1 MEVAP
6 ADPMSLQQLEAFLAR
21 AQEDPTLVRPL
32 ANAPDAATVAAIAHA
47 AGFAVTEEDLLAA
60 SGEPLEVL
68 EVIEILATPQ
78 DRPQAE
84 LDAFLQQVELDPD
97 LQRLL
102 ASAPD
107 AEAVAA
113 LARVAGFGVTA
124 QDVWEASD
132 EEPEAL
138 ELMSYTV
145 VIEAT
150 GSSYGGFGA
159 ASGVAAG
166 DLGGVVVDSTDG
178 DGPDVD
184 GTDGDGVVAA
194 GPDVD
199 GTDGDGN
206 VAAGAGVDALAAEL
220 DLEVGAMDELLP
232 VALEAFLRQ
241 AEVDPH
247 LQEALSTAADA
258 AAVAEIARGAGFDVG
273 EADLWGATD
282 ETPEALQ
289 EPQLAPPANTK
300 LADPWG
306 VEETPAQKA

>member
-1 MEVAP
+1 MEAEP
-6 ADPMSLQQLEAFLAR
+6 AEPMSLQQLEAFLAR
-21 AQEDPTLVRPL
+21 AQEDPTLERPL
-32 ANAPDAATVAAIAHA
+32 ATAPDAATVAAIAHA
-47 AGFAVTEEDLLAA
+47 AGYAVTEEDLLAA
-60 SGEPLEVL
+60 AGEPPEVL
-68 EVIEILATPQ
+68 EVIEILASQLDGPQ
-78 DRPQAE
+78 SE

-97 LQRLL
+97 LQRVL

-113 LARVAGFGVTA
+113 LARVAGFGVSA

-132 EEPEAL
+132 EEPEVL

-150 GSSYGGFGA
+150 GSSYRGHGAGSGIAAGGIA
-159 ASGVAAG
+159 GVA
-166 DLGGVVVDSTDG
+166 
-178 DGPDVD
+178 VD
-184 GTDGDGVVAA
+184 GTAADGADADGAA
-194 GPDVD
+194 
-199 GTDGDGN
+199 
-206 VAAGAGVDALAAEL
+206 ADALAVEFGL
-220 DLEVGAMDELLP
+220 DAVALDEPLP

-241 AEVDPH
+241 AEVDPD

-273 EADLWGATD
+273 EADLWGASD

-289 EPQLAPPANTK
+289 EPQLDPPAASE

-306 VEETPAQKA
+306 VDESPSQKA

>member
-1 MEVAP
+1 MEAEP
-6 ADPMSLQQLEAFLAR
+6 TEPMSLQQLEAFLAR
-21 AQEDPTLVRPL
+21 AQEDPSLERPL
-32 ANAPDAATVAAIAHA
+32 ATAPDAATVAAIAHA

-68 EVIEILATPQ
+68 EVIEILASPQ
-78 DRPQAE
+78 DGPQGE

-97 LQRLL
+97 LQRVL

-138 ELMSYTV
+138 ELVSYTV

-150 GSSYGGFGA
+150 GDGA
-159 ASGVAAG
+159 AGGIAAGGIACGGIAVGGIDGVA
-166 DLGGVVVDSTDG
+166 
-178 DGPDVD
+178 VD
-184 GTDGDGVVAA
+184 GAA
-194 GPDVD
+194 AEAV
-199 GTDGDGN
+199 
-206 VAAGAGVDALAAEL
+206 AAEL
-220 DLEVGAMDELLP
+220 GLEADALDEPLP

-241 AEVDPH
+241 AEVDPD

-273 EADLWGATD
+273 EADLWGASD

-289 EPQLAPPANTK
+289 APQLDPPAASD

-306 VEETPAQKA
+306 VEESPSQKA

>member
-1 MEVAP
+1 MEVEP
-6 ADPMSLQQLEAFLAR
+6 AEPMSLQQLEAFLAR
-21 AQEDPTLVRPL
+21 AQEDPTLERPL
-32 ANAPDAATVAAIAHA
+32 ATAPDAATVAAIAHA
-47 AGFAVTEEDLLAA
+47 AGYAVTEEDLLAA
-60 SGEPLEVL
+60 AGEPPEVL
-68 EVIEILATPQ
+68 EVIEILASQLDGPQ
-78 DRPQAE
+78 SE

-97 LQRLL
+97 LQRVL

-113 LARVAGFGVTA
+113 LARVAGFGVSA

-145 VIEAT
+145 VIEAS
-150 GSSYGGFGA
+150 GSSYRGYGAGGGIAAGGIAGVAVDGA
-159 ASGVAAG
+159 AADGAAA
-166 DLGGVVVDSTDG
+166 DG
-178 DGPDVD
+178 
-184 GTDGDGVVAA
+184 ASA
-194 GPDVD
+194 
-199 GTDGDGN
+199 
-206 VAAGAGVDALAAEL
+206 DALAVEFGLDAEAL
-220 DLEVGAMDELLP
+220 DEPLP

-241 AEVDPH
+241 AEVDPD

-258 AAVAEIARGAGFDVG
+258 AAVAEIARGAGFDLG

-289 EPQLAPPANTK
+289 EQQLDPPAASE

-306 VEETPAQKA
+306 VDESPSQKA

>member
-1 MEVAP
+1 MEAEP
-6 ADPMSLQQLEAFLAR
+6 AEPMSLQQLEAFLAR
-21 AQEDPTLVRPL
+21 AQEDPSLERPL
-32 ANAPDAATVAAIAHA
+32 ATAPDAATVAAIAHA

-78 DRPQAE
+78 DAPQAE

-97 LQRLL
+97 LQRVL

-113 LARVAGFGVTA
+113 LARVAGFGVSA

-138 ELMSYTV
+138 ELVSYTV

-150 GSSYGGFGA
+150 GAGGDGA
-159 ASGVAAG
+159 AGGIAAG
-166 DLGGVVVDSTDG
+166 GIAGGGIAGGGIDRVA
-178 DGPDVD
+178 VD
-184 GTDGDGVVAA
+184 GAAADGADADGAVA
-194 GPDVD
+194 
-199 GTDGDGN
+199 
-206 VAAGAGVDALAAEL
+206 DALAAEL
-220 DLEVGAMDELLP
+220 GFEADALDEPLP

-241 AEVDPH
+241 AEVDPD

-273 EADLWGATD
+273 EADLWGASD

-289 EPQLAPPANTK
+289 EPQLDPPAATE

-306 VEETPAQKA
+306 VEETPSQKA

>member
-21 AQEDPTLVRPL
+21 AQEDPSLERPL
-32 ANAPDAATVAAIAHA
+32 ATAPDAATVAAIAHA

-60 SGEPLEVL
+60 AGEPPEVL
-68 EVIEILATPQ
+68 EVIEILAAPQ
-78 DRPQAE
+78 DGPQAE
-84 LDAFLQQVELDPD
+84 LDAFLQQVQLDPD
-97 LQRLL
+97 LQRVL

-113 LARVAGFGVTA
+113 LARVAGFGVSA

-138 ELMSYTV
+138 ELVSYTV
-145 VIEAT
+145 VIEVPGA
-150 GSSYGGFGA
+150 GGDGA
-159 ASGVAAG
+159 AGGIAAGGMAGGGIAVGDIDGVA
-166 DLGGVVVDSTDG
+166 
-178 DGPDVD
+178 VD
-184 GTDGDGVVAA
+184 GAA
-194 GPDVD
+194 
-199 GTDGDGN
+199 
-206 VAAGAGVDALAAEL
+206 ADALAPEL
-220 DLEVGAMDELLP
+220 RLEADALDEQLP

-241 AEVDPH
+241 AEVDPD

-273 EADLWGATD
+273 EADLWGASD

-289 EPQLAPPANTK
+289 EPQLDPPAASE

-306 VEETPAQKA
+306 AEETPSHKA

>member
-1 MEVAP
+1 MEAEP
-6 ADPMSLQQLEAFLAR
+6 AEPMSLQQLEAFLAR
-21 AQEDPTLVRPL
+21 AQEDPTLERPL
-32 ANAPDAATVAAIAHA
+32 ATAPDAATVAAIAHA
-47 AGFAVTEEDLLAA
+47 AGYAVTEEDLLAA
-60 SGEPLEVL
+60 AGEPPEVL
-68 EVIEILATPQ
+68 EVIEILASQLDAPQ
-78 DRPQAE
+78 SE

-97 LQRLL
+97 LQRVL

-124 QDVWEASD
+124 EDVGEASD

-150 GSSYGGFGA
+150 GSSYRGHGAGGGIA
-159 ASGVAAG
+159 AGGIAGVA
-166 DLGGVVVDSTDG
+166 
-178 DGPDVD
+178 VD
-184 GTDGDGVVAA
+184 GTAADGADADGAA
-194 GPDVD
+194 
-199 GTDGDGN
+199 
-206 VAAGAGVDALAAEL
+206 ADALAVEL
-220 DLEVGAMDELLP
+220 GLEADALDEPLP

-241 AEVDPH
+241 AEVDPD

-258 AAVAEIARGAGFDVG
+258 SAVAEIARGAGFDVG
-273 EADLWGATD
+273 EADLWGASD

-289 EPQLAPPANTK
+289 ERQLDPPAASE

-306 VEETPAQKA
+306 VDESPSQKA

>member
-1 MEVAP
+1 
-6 ADPMSLQQLEAFLAR
+6 MSLQQLEAFLAR
-21 AQEDPTLVRPL
+21 AQEDPSLERPL
-32 ANAPDAATVAAIAHA
+32 ATAPDAATVAAIAHA

-68 EVIEILATPQ
+68 EVIEILASPQ
-78 DRPQAE
+78 DGPQAE

-97 LQRLL
+97 LQRVL

-138 ELMSYTV
+138 ELVSYTV

-150 GSSYGGFGA
+150 GAGGDGA
-159 ASGVAAG
+159 AGGIAAG
-166 DLGGVVVDSTDG
+166 GIAGGGIAGGGIDRVA
-178 DGPDVD
+178 VD
-184 GTDGDGVVAA
+184 GAAADGADADGAVA
-194 GPDVD
+194 
-199 GTDGDGN
+199 
-206 VAAGAGVDALAAEL
+206 DALAAEL
-220 DLEVGAMDELLP
+220 GFEADALDEPLP

-241 AEVDPH
+241 AEVDPD
-247 LQEALSTAADA
+247 LQEALSTAVDA

-273 EADLWGATD
+273 EADLWGASD

-289 EPQLAPPANTK
+289 EPQLDPPAASE

-306 VEETPAQKA
+306 VEETPSQKA

>member
-1 MEVAP
+1 MEAEP
-6 ADPMSLQQLEAFLAR
+6 AEPMSLQQLEAFLAR
-21 AQEDPTLVRPL
+21 AQEDPTLERPL
-32 ANAPDAATVAAIAHA
+32 ATAPDAATVAAIAHA
-47 AGFAVTEEDLLAA
+47 AGYAVTEEDLLAA
-60 SGEPLEVL
+60 AGEPPEVL
-68 EVIEILATPQ
+68 EVIEILASQLDGPQ
-78 DRPQAE
+78 SE

-97 LQRLL
+97 LQRVL

-150 GSSYGGFGA
+150 GSSYRGYGAGGGIA
-159 ASGVAAG
+159 AGGIAGVA
-166 DLGGVVVDSTDG
+166 
-178 DGPDVD
+178 VD
-184 GTDGDGVVAA
+184 GTAADGADADGAA
-194 GPDVD
+194 
-199 GTDGDGN
+199 
-206 VAAGAGVDALAAEL
+206 ADALAVEFGL
-220 DLEVGAMDELLP
+220 DAVALDEPLP

-241 AEVDPH
+241 AEVDPD

-258 AAVAEIARGAGFDVG
+258 AAVAEIARGAGFDLG
-273 EADLWGATD
+273 EADLWGASD

-289 EPQLAPPANTK
+289 EPQLDPPAASE

-306 VEETPAQKA
+306 VDESPSQKA

>member
-1 MEVAP
+1 MEAEP
-6 ADPMSLQQLEAFLAR
+6 AEPMSLQQLEAFLAR
-21 AQEDPTLVRPL
+21 AQEDPTLERPL
-32 ANAPDAATVAAIAHA
+32 ATAPDAATVAAIAHA
-47 AGFAVTEEDLLAA
+47 AGYAVTEEDLLAA
-60 SGEPLEVL
+60 AGEPPEVL
-68 EVIEILATPQ
+68 EVIEILASQLDGPQ
-78 DRPQAE
+78 SE

-97 LQRLL
+97 LQRVL

-150 GSSYGGFGA
+150 GSSYRGHGAGGGI
-159 ASGVAAG
+159 AAG
-166 DLGGVVVDSTDG
+166 GIAGGGITEGGIDAVA
-178 DGPDVD
+178 VD
-184 GTDGDGVVAA
+184 GTAADGADADGAA
-194 GPDVD
+194 
-199 GTDGDGN
+199 
-206 VAAGAGVDALAAEL
+206 ADALHVEFGL
-220 DLEVGAMDELLP
+220 DAVALDEPLP

-241 AEVDPH
+241 AEVDPD

-273 EADLWGATD
+273 EADLWGASD

-289 EPQLAPPANTK
+289 EPQLDPPAASE

-306 VEETPAQKA
+306 VDESPSQKA

>member
-1 MEVAP
+1 MEAEP
-6 ADPMSLQQLEAFLAR
+6 AEPMSLQQLEAFLAR
-21 AQEDPTLVRPL
+21 AQEDPTLERPL
-32 ANAPDAATVAAIAHA
+32 ATAPDAATVAAIAHA
-47 AGFAVTEEDLLAA
+47 AGYAVTEEDLLAA
-60 SGEPLEVL
+60 AGEPPEVL
-68 EVIEILATPQ
+68 EVIEILASQLDGPQ
-78 DRPQAE
+78 SE

-97 LQRLL
+97 LQRVL

-113 LARVAGFGVTA
+113 LARVAGFGVSA

-150 GSSYGGFGA
+150 GSSYRGHGAGSGIAAGGIA
-159 ASGVAAG
+159 GVA
-166 DLGGVVVDSTDG
+166 
-178 DGPDVD
+178 VD
-184 GTDGDGVVAA
+184 GTAADGADADGAA
-194 GPDVD
+194 
-199 GTDGDGN
+199 
-206 VAAGAGVDALAAEL
+206 ADALAVEFGL
-220 DLEVGAMDELLP
+220 DAVALDEPLP

-241 AEVDPH
+241 AEVDPD

-273 EADLWGATD
+273 EADLWGASD

-289 EPQLAPPANTK
+289 EPQLDPPPASE

-306 VEETPAQKA
+306 VDESPSQKA

>member
-1 MEVAP
+1 MEAEP
-6 ADPMSLQQLEAFLAR
+6 AEPMSLQQLEAFLAR
-21 AQEDPTLVRPL
+21 AQEDPTLERPL
-32 ANAPDAATVAAIAHA
+32 ATAPDAATVAAIAHA
-47 AGFAVTEEDLLAA
+47 AGYAVTEQDLLGAA
-60 SGEPLEVL
+60 GEPPEVL
-68 EVIEILATPQ
+68 EVIEILASQLDGPQ
-78 DRPQAE
+78 SE

-97 LQRLL
+97 LQRVL

-138 ELMSYTV
+138 ALMSYTV

-150 GSSYGGFGA
+150 GSSYRGHGAGGDGA
-159 ASGVAAG
+159 AGGIAAGGSDGVA
-166 DLGGVVVDSTDG
+166 
-178 DGPDVD
+178 VD
-184 GTDGDGVVAA
+184 GTAADGADADGAA
-194 GPDVD
+194 
-199 GTDGDGN
+199 
-206 VAAGAGVDALAAEL
+206 ADALAVEFGLEADAL
-220 DLEVGAMDELLP
+220 DEPLP

-241 AEVDPH
+241 AEVDPD

-258 AAVAEIARGAGFDVG
+258 DAVAEIARGAGFDVG
-273 EADLWGATD
+273 EADLWGASD

-289 EPQLAPPANTK
+289 EPQLDPPAASE

-306 VEETPAQKA
+306 VDESPSQKA

>member
-1 MEVAP
+1 MEVEP
-6 ADPMSLQQLEAFLAR
+6 AEPMSLQQLEAFLAR
-21 AQEDPTLVRPL
+21 AQEDPTLERPL
-32 ANAPDAATVAAIAHA
+32 ATAPDAATVAAIAHA

-60 SGEPLEVL
+60 AGEPPEVL
-68 EVIEILATPQ
+68 EVIEILASQVDGPQ
-78 DRPQAE
+78 SE

-97 LQRLL
+97 LQRVL

-113 LARVAGFGVTA
+113 LARVAGFGVSA

-145 VIEAT
+145 VIEAS
-150 GSSYGGFGA
+150 GSSYRGCSAGGGIA
-159 ASGVAAG
+159 AGGIAGVA
-166 DLGGVVVDSTDG
+166 
-178 DGPDVD
+178 VD
-184 GTDGDGVVAA
+184 GTAADGADADGAA
-194 GPDVD
+194 
-199 GTDGDGN
+199 
-206 VAAGAGVDALAAEL
+206 AEALAVEFGL
-220 DLEVGAMDELLP
+220 DAVALDEPLP

-241 AEVDPH
+241 AEVDPD

-258 AAVAEIARGAGFDVG
+258 AAVAEIARGAGFDLG

-289 EPQLAPPANTK
+289 EPQLDPPAASE

-306 VEETPAQKA
+306 VDESPSQKA

>member
-1 MEVAP
+1 
-6 ADPMSLQQLEAFLAR
+6 MSLQQLEAFLAR
-21 AQEDPTLVRPL
+21 AQEDPTLERPL
-32 ANAPDAATVAAIAHA
+32 ATAPDAATVAAIAHA
-47 AGFAVTEEDLLAA
+47 AGFAVTEEDLLTAA
-60 SGEPLEVL
+60 GEPPEVL
-68 EVIEILATPQ
+68 EVIEILASQLDGPQ
-78 DRPQAE
+78 SE

-97 LQRLL
+97 LQRVL

-113 LARVAGFGVTA
+113 LARVAGFGVSA

-150 GSSYGGFGA
+150 GSSYRGYGAGSGIAAGGIA
-159 ASGVAAG
+159 GVA
-166 DLGGVVVDSTDG
+166 
-178 DGPDVD
+178 VD
-184 GTDGDGVVAA
+184 GTAADGADADGAA
-194 GPDVD
+194 
-199 GTDGDGN
+199 
-206 VAAGAGVDALAAEL
+206 ADALAVEFGL
-220 DLEVGAMDELLP
+220 DAVALDEPLP

-241 AEVDPH
+241 AEVDPD

-289 EPQLAPPANTK
+289 EPQLDPPAASE

-306 VEETPAQKA
+306 VDESPSQKA

>member
-1 MEVAP
+1 
-6 ADPMSLQQLEAFLAR
+6 MSLQQLEAFLAR
-21 AQEDPTLVRPL
+21 AQEDPTLERPL
-32 ANAPDAATVAAIAHA
+32 ATAPDAATVAAIAHA
-47 AGFAVTEEDLLAA
+47 AGYAVTEEDLLAA
-60 SGEPLEVL
+60 AGEPPEVL
-68 EVIEILATPQ
+68 EVIEILASQLDGPQ
-78 DRPQAE
+78 SE

-97 LQRLL
+97 LQRVL

-150 GSSYGGFGA
+150 SSSYRGYGAGGGIA
-159 ASGVAAG
+159 AGGIDGVA
-166 DLGGVVVDSTDG
+166 
-178 DGPDVD
+178 VD
-184 GTDGDGVVAA
+184 GTAADGADADGAA
-194 GPDVD
+194 
-199 GTDGDGN
+199 
-206 VAAGAGVDALAAEL
+206 ADALAVEFGLEADAL
-220 DLEVGAMDELLP
+220 DEPLP

-241 AEVDPH
+241 AEVDPD

-289 EPQLAPPANTK
+289 EQEPQLDPPAASE

-306 VEETPAQKA
+306 VDESPSQKA

>member
-1 MEVAP
+1 MEAEP
-6 ADPMSLQQLEAFLAR
+6 AEPMSLQQLEAFLAR
-21 AQEDPTLVRPL
+21 AQEDPTLERPL
-32 ANAPDAATVAAIAHA
+32 ATAPDAATVAAIAHA
-47 AGFAVTEEDLLAA
+47 AGYAVTEEDLLAA
-60 SGEPLEVL
+60 AGEPPEVL
-68 EVIEILATPQ
+68 EVIEILASQLDGPQ
-78 DRPQAE
+78 SE

-97 LQRLL
+97 LQRVL

-113 LARVAGFGVTA
+113 LARVAGFGVSA

-150 GSSYGGFGA
+150 GSSYRGHGAGGGIA
-159 ASGVAAG
+159 AGGIAGVA
-166 DLGGVVVDSTDG
+166 
-178 DGPDVD
+178 VD
-184 GTDGDGVVAA
+184 GTAA
-194 GPDVD
+194 D
-199 GTDGDGN
+199 GTDADG
-206 VAAGAGVDALAAEL
+206 AAADALAVEFGL
-220 DLEVGAMDELLP
+220 DAVALDEPLP

-241 AEVDPH
+241 AEVDPD

-273 EADLWGATD
+273 EADLWGASD

-289 EPQLAPPANTK
+289 EPQLDPPAASE

-306 VEETPAQKA
+306 VDESPSQKA

>member
-1 MEVAP
+1 MEAEP
-6 ADPMSLQQLEAFLAR
+6 AEPMSLQQLEAFLAR
-21 AQEDPTLVRPL
+21 AQEDPTLERPL
-32 ANAPDAATVAAIAHA
+32 ATAPDAATVAAIAHA
-47 AGFAVTEEDLLAA
+47 AGYAVTEEDLLAA
-60 SGEPLEVL
+60 AGEPPEVL
-68 EVIEILATPQ
+68 EVIEILASQLDGPQ
-78 DRPQAE
+78 SE

-97 LQRLL
+97 LQRVL

-113 LARVAGFGVTA
+113 LARVAGFGVSA

-150 GSSYGGFGA
+150 GSSYRGHGAGGGIA
-159 ASGVAAG
+159 AGGIAGVA
-166 DLGGVVVDSTDG
+166 
-178 DGPDVD
+178 VD
-184 GTDGDGVVAA
+184 GTAADGADADGAA
-194 GPDVD
+194 
-199 GTDGDGN
+199 
-206 VAAGAGVDALAAEL
+206 ADALAVEFGL
-220 DLEVGAMDELLP
+220 DAVALDEPLP

-241 AEVDPH
+241 AEVDPD

-273 EADLWGATD
+273 EADLWGASD

-289 EPQLAPPANTK
+289 EPQLDPPAASE

-306 VEETPAQKA
+306 VDESPSQNA

>member
-1 MEVAP
+1 MEAEP
-6 ADPMSLQQLEAFLAR
+6 AEPMSLQQLEAFLAR
-21 AQEDPTLVRPL
+21 AQEDPTLERPL
-32 ANAPDAATVAAIAHA
+32 ATAPDAATVAAIAHA
-47 AGFAVTEEDLLAA
+47 AGYAVTEEDLLAA
-60 SGEPLEVL
+60 AGEPPEVL
-68 EVIEILATPQ
+68 EVIEILASQ
-78 DRPQAE
+78 LDGSQSE

-97 LQRLL
+97 LQRVL

-113 LARVAGFGVTA
+113 LARVAGFGVSA

-150 GSSYGGFGA
+150 GSSYRGYGAGGGIA
-159 ASGVAAG
+159 ADGIAGVA
-166 DLGGVVVDSTDG
+166 
-178 DGPDVD
+178 VD
-184 GTDGDGVVAA
+184 GTAADGADADGAA
-194 GPDVD
+194 
-199 GTDGDGN
+199 
-206 VAAGAGVDALAAEL
+206 ADALAVEFGL
-220 DLEVGAMDELLP
+220 DAVALDEPLP

-241 AEVDPH
+241 AEVDPD

-273 EADLWGATD
+273 EADLWGASD

-289 EPQLAPPANTK
+289 EPQLDPPAASE

-306 VEETPAQKA
+306 VDESPSQKA

>member
-1 MEVAP
+1 MEAEP
-6 ADPMSLQQLEAFLAR
+6 AEPMSLQQLEAFLAR
-21 AQEDPTLVRPL
+21 AQEDPTLERPL
-32 ANAPDAATVAAIAHA
+32 ATAPDAATVAAIAHA
-47 AGFAVTEEDLLAA
+47 AGYAVTEEDLLAA
-60 SGEPLEVL
+60 AGEPPEVL
-68 EVIEILATPQ
+68 EVIEILASQLDGPQ
-78 DRPQAE
+78 SE

-97 LQRLL
+97 LQRVL

-113 LARVAGFGVTA
+113 LARVAGFGVSA

-150 GSSYGGFGA
+150 GSSYRGHGAGSGIAAGGIA
-159 ASGVAAG
+159 GVA
-166 DLGGVVVDSTDG
+166 
-178 DGPDVD
+178 VD
-184 GTDGDGVVAA
+184 GTAADGADADGAA
-194 GPDVD
+194 
-199 GTDGDGN
+199 
-206 VAAGAGVDALAAEL
+206 ADALAVEFGL
-220 DLEVGAMDELLP
+220 DAVALDEPLP

-241 AEVDPH
+241 AEVDPD

-273 EADLWGATD
+273 EADLWGASD

-289 EPQLAPPANTK
+289 EPQLDPPAASE

-306 VEETPAQKA
+306 VDESPSQKA

>member
-1 MEVAP
+1 MEAAP

-21 AQEDPTLVRPL
+21 AQEDPSLERPL
-32 ANAPDAATVAAIAHA
+32 ATAPDAATVAAIAHA

-78 DRPQAE
+78 DAPQAE

-97 LQRLL
+97 LQRVL

-138 ELMSYTV
+138 ELVSYTV

-150 GSSYGGFGA
+150 GAGGDGA
-159 ASGVAAG
+159 AGGIAAG
-166 DLGGVVVDSTDG
+166 GIAGGGIAGGGIDRVA
-178 DGPDVD
+178 VD
-184 GTDGDGVVAA
+184 GAAADGADADGAVA
-194 GPDVD
+194 
-199 GTDGDGN
+199 
-206 VAAGAGVDALAAEL
+206 DALAAEL
-220 DLEVGAMDELLP
+220 GFEADALDEPLP

-241 AEVDPH
+241 AEVDPD

-273 EADLWGATD
+273 EADLWGASD

-289 EPQLAPPANTK
+289 EPQLDPPAASE

-306 VEETPAQKA
+306 VEETPSQKA

>member
-21 AQEDPTLVRPL
+21 AQEDPSLERPL
-32 ANAPDAATVAAIAHA
+32 ATAPDAATVAAIAHA

-68 EVIEILATPQ
+68 EVIEILASPQ
-78 DRPQAE
+78 DGPQAE

-97 LQRLL
+97 LQRVL

-138 ELMSYTV
+138 ELVSYTV
-145 VIEAT
+145 LIESTGARVAGDGAT
-150 GSSYGGFGA
+150 GGIDA
-159 ASGVAAG
+159 
-166 DLGGVVVDSTDG
+166 LGID
-178 DGPDVD
+178 
-184 GTDGDGVVAA
+184 
-194 GPDVD
+194 
-199 GTDGDGN
+199 
-206 VAAGAGVDALAAEL
+206 GVDADGPLADAFAAEL
-220 DLEVGAMDELLP
+220 GPEAADALDEPLP

-241 AEVDPH
+241 AEVDPD

-258 AAVAEIARGAGFDVG
+258 AAVAEIARGAGFEVG
-273 EADLWGATD
+273 EADLWGASD

-289 EPQLAPPANTK
+289 TPPPAPE

-306 VEETPAQKA
+306 VDESPAEKA

>member
-1 MEVAP
+1 MEAEP
-6 ADPMSLQQLEAFLAR
+6 AEPMSLQQLEAFLAR
-21 AQEDPTLVRPL
+21 AQEDPTLERPL
-32 ANAPDAATVAAIAHA
+32 ATAPDAATVAAIAHA

-60 SGEPLEVL
+60 AGEPPEVL

-78 DRPQAE
+78 DGPQAE

-97 LQRLL
+97 LQRVL

-107 AEAVAA
+107 AESVAA

-138 ELMSYTV
+138 ELVSYTV

-150 GSSYGGFGA
+150 GSSFGGYGTAGRIAVGDIGGA
-159 ASGVAAG
+159 
-166 DLGGVVVDSTDG
+166 
-178 DGPDVD
+178 DV
-184 GTDGDGVVAA
+184 A

-199 GTDGDGN
+199 GADVNTADTASTSTDS
-206 VAAGAGVDALAAEL
+206 LAVELGLKAE
-220 DLEVGAMDELLP
+220 AMEEPLP
-232 VALEAFLRQ
+232 VSLEAFLRQ
-241 AEVDPH
+241 AEVDPD

-258 AAVAEIARGAGFDVG
+258 AAVAEIAQGAGFDVG
-273 EADLWGATD
+273 EADLWGASD
-282 ETPEALQ
+282 ETPETLH
-289 EPQLAPPANTK
+289 EPELDPAAASE

-306 VEETPAQKA
+306 VEQAPAPKA

>member
-1 MEVAP
+1 
-6 ADPMSLQQLEAFLAR
+6 MSLQQLEAFLAR
-21 AQEDPTLVRPL
+21 AQEDPTLERPL
-32 ANAPDAATVAAIAHA
+32 ATAPDAATVAAIAHA

-60 SGEPLEVL
+60 AGEPPEVL
-68 EVIEILATPQ
+68 EVIEILASQVDGPQ
-78 DRPQAE
+78 SE

-97 LQRLL
+97 LQRVL

-145 VIEAT
+145 VIEAS
-150 GSSYGGFGA
+150 GSSYRGYGAGGGIA
-159 ASGVAAG
+159 AGGIAGGEIAEGGIDGVA
-166 DLGGVVVDSTDG
+166 
-178 DGPDVD
+178 VD
-184 GTDGDGVVAA
+184 GTAADGAAADGAA
-194 GPDVD
+194 
-199 GTDGDGN
+199 
-206 VAAGAGVDALAAEL
+206 ADALAVEFGL
-220 DLEVGAMDELLP
+220 DALALDKTLP
-232 VALEAFLRQ
+232 LALEAFLRQ
-241 AEVDPH
+241 AEVDPD

-258 AAVAEIARGAGFDVG
+258 AAVAEIARGAGFDLG

-289 EPQLAPPANTK
+289 EPQLDPPAASE

-306 VEETPAQKA
+306 VDESPSLKA

>member
-1 MEVAP
+1 MEVVP

-21 AQEDPTLVRPL
+21 AQEDPSLERPL
-32 ANAPDAATVAAIAHA
+32 ATAPDAATVAAIAHA

-68 EVIEILATPQ
+68 EVIEILASPQ
-78 DRPQAE
+78 DGPQAE

-97 LQRLL
+97 LQRVL

-138 ELMSYTV
+138 ELVSYTV

-150 GSSYGGFGA
+150 GAGGDGA
-159 ASGVAAG
+159 AGGIAAG
-166 DLGGVVVDSTDG
+166 GIAGGGIAGGGIDRVA
-178 DGPDVD
+178 VD
-184 GTDGDGVVAA
+184 GAAADGAVA
-194 GPDVD
+194 
-199 GTDGDGN
+199 
-206 VAAGAGVDALAAEL
+206 DALAAEL
-220 DLEVGAMDELLP
+220 GFEADALDEPLP

-241 AEVDPH
+241 AEVDPD

-273 EADLWGATD
+273 EADLWGASD

-289 EPQLAPPANTK
+289 EPQLDPPAASE

-306 VEETPAQKA
+306 VEETPSQKA

>member
-1 MEVAP
+1 MEAEP
-6 ADPMSLQQLEAFLAR
+6 AEPMSLQQLEAFLAR
-21 AQEDPTLVRPL
+21 AQEDPTLERPL
-32 ANAPDAATVAAIAHA
+32 ATAPDAATVAAIAHA
-47 AGFAVTEEDLLAA
+47 AGYAVTEEDLLAA
-60 SGEPLEVL
+60 AGEPPEVL
-68 EVIEILATPQ
+68 EVIEILASQLDGPQ
-78 DRPQAE
+78 SE

-97 LQRLL
+97 LQRVL

-113 LARVAGFGVTA
+113 LARVAGFGVSA

-150 GSSYGGFGA
+150 GSSYRGHGAGGGIA
-159 ASGVAAG
+159 AGGIDGVA
-166 DLGGVVVDSTDG
+166 
-178 DGPDVD
+178 VD
-184 GTDGDGVVAA
+184 GTAADGADADGAA
-194 GPDVD
+194 
-199 GTDGDGN
+199 
-206 VAAGAGVDALAAEL
+206 ADALAVEFGL
-220 DLEVGAMDELLP
+220 DAVALDEPLP

-241 AEVDPH
+241 AEVDPD

-273 EADLWGATD
+273 EADLWGASD

-289 EPQLAPPANTK
+289 EPQLDPPAASE

-306 VEETPAQKA
+306 VDESPSQKA